1 MDVLSCLSKSY
12 LYFSFFNLFY
22 IKLFRKIPNASEKV
36 DRPAKANHC
45 KAFCVLENLKAHAG
59 CFLLDKNI

>member
-36 DRPAKANHC
+36 IGQP
-45 KAFCVLENLKAHAG
+45 E
-59 CFLLDKNI
+59 